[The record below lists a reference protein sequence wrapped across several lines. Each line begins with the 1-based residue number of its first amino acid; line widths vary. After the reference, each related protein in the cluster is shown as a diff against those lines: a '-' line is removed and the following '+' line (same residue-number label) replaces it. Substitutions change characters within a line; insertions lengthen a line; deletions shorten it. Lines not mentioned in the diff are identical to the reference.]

1 MFGRSDEGQLK
12 ALQEQLQR
20 MLKANKSGAAELAAA
35 RARCAEL
42 EAEAGRL
49 RAEVIAAQASTRR
62 ARARQKNSVE
72 RANRLKKQIAKASNQ
87 EICFSCFSQK
97 ACVHPDEVFLELA
110 SRQVVGNGDIQVVSV
125 SRPRAKKPDR
135 HLLAKRLLTASP
147 KRAPRGLNTVTL
159 YLGLHSP

>member
-72 RANRLKKQIAKASNQ
+72 RANRLKKQIAKASN
-87 EICFSCFSQK
+87 K
-97 ACVHPDEVFLELA
+97 
-110 SRQVVGNGDIQVVSV
+110 
-125 SRPRAKKPDR
+125 
-135 HLLAKRLLTASP
+135 
-147 KRAPRGLNTVTL
+147 
-159 YLGLHSP
+159 

>member
-87 EICFSCFSQK
+87 E
-97 ACVHPDEVFLELA
+97 
-110 SRQVVGNGDIQVVSV
+110 
-125 SRPRAKKPDR
+125 
-135 HLLAKRLLTASP
+135 
-147 KRAPRGLNTVTL
+147 
-159 YLGLHSP
+159 